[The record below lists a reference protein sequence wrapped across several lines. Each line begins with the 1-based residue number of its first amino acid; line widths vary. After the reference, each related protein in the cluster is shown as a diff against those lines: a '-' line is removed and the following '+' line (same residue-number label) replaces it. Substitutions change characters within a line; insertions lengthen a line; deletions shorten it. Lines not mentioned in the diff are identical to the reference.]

1 MTYIETAI
9 ENTNAQPAT
18 TPGSDSGQVTRAKA
32 YQGVA
37 PSVAADSFRH
47 ETICRATGEL
57 GSNMNVRKR
66 CTAGMTSPRSLNRSL
81 TGSSASASAI
91 DVLLT
96 RPLLRSRMVQAK
108 LLTIT
113 PTDSGKMSAR
123 NIRACTAGRA
133 RAMAK
138 ATG

>member
-37 PSVAADSFRH
+37 PSVAAASFRH
-47 ETICRATGEL
+47 ESICRATVKM
-57 GSNMNVRKR
+57 GSTMNGRKTS
-66 CTAGMTSPRSLNRSL
+66 TASLTSSL
-81 TGSSASASAI
+81 TGPSASPSAI